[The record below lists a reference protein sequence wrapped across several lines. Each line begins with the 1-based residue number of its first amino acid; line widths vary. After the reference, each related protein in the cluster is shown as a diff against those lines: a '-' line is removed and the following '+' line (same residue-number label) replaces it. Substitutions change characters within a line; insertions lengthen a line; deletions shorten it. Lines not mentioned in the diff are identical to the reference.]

1 MTLLTALVFL
11 PFMLWLG
18 GDKEKDEEEDKGSYH
33 FKSR

>member
-18 GDKEKDEEEDKGSYH
+18 GDKEKDEEDKGSYH